1 MRTPHWLDVAFV
13 DGAVVVAAVL
23 GLIVL
28 LLLLLGLRRRAI
40 TRHGGTFDCAMRAPG
55 KRRFRLA
62 TARYSDDRLECFRW
76 FSLTLRPQVTFG
88 RSDLVVDQRRRPA
101 AREHL
106 LLGAAD
112 VEVLDLSSES
122 GSCALALGGGALTG
136 FLAWL
141 EAAPPRSVS
150 VV

>member
-1 MRTPHWLDVAFV
+1 MDTPHWLGVLVV
-13 DGAVVVAAVL
+13 DGAVLIGGVL
-23 GLIVL
+23 GLAVL
-28 LLLLLGLRRRAI
+28 LLVLLGVRRRAI
-40 TRHGGTFDCAMRAPG
+40 TRHGGTFDCAMRGPG
-55 KRRFRLA
+55 RRRFRLA

-76 FSLTLRPQVTFG
+76 FSLTLRPQVTLC
-88 RSDLVVDQRRRPA
+88 RSDLAVDERRTPA

-141 EAAPPRSVS
+141 EAAPPRSASAV
-150 VV
+150 